1 MAALNVR
8 DMSEETL
15 TTLKVRAARAGQ
27 SLQSYVRHVLDEEAE
42 MLTAD
47 EAADEARS
55 IAERSAV
62 SAEDV
67 VNTVDELR
75 RARQ

>member
-47 EAADEARS
+47 ETADEARS